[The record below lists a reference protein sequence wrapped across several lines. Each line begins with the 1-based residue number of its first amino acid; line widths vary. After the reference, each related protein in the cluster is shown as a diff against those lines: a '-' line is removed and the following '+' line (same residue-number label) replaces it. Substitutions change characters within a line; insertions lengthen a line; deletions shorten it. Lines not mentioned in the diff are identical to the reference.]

1 MGDDDRERLRAA
13 AEKLENAFARQPY
26 YFESATLTRDEV
38 AAAQDIARG
47 LLARLPP
54 ADDTEPVTEERLRA
68 AGWHPANTEL
78 MAGVWFLSAPGGV
91 DVACGASI
99 VVSDRYGAVDFS
111 GGLNGVYVTAS
122 KVESMGRLA
131 HLLAAL
137 GVG

>member
-13 AEKLENAFARQPY
+13 AEKLENIFARQPY

-54 ADDTEPVTEERLRA
+54 DDDGEDHSPDWLVSIGGKSQLDGSVAFFGPEPGDGRIPLLWIDVYPSGRTAVRLITD
-68 AGWHPANTEL
+68 AGMMSHYLDRPTKGGIRRL
-78 MAGVWFLSAPGGV
+78 LS
-91 DVACGASI
+91 
-99 VVSDRYGAVDFS
+99 
-111 GGLNGVYVTAS
+111 
-122 KVESMGRLA
+122 
-131 HLLAAL
+131 AL